1 LRSSS
6 DTPPGWNRLTGDLSN
21 PDSYSG
27 ALAGCEAV
35 VHLGAAMGGAS
46 DQELQRINVDATR
59 DLLAACEKAGVG
71 RMLYVSSIAADYP
84 DLSQYPYGR
93 SKLAAEGLVRGSRL
107 DYTILRP
114 TIVLGEGSPIG
125 QKLRSLATLPL
136 LVVIGN
142 GSARVQ
148 PVHVDDVAR
157 GMIYLLDRSRFSG
170 EILELGGPEV
180 LTMLELLKRIRK
192 AAGKPEGM
200 TVRLP
205 VRPMQLTLGALVRV
219 AGRRVPVSPGQ
230 LVPFINDGVADP
242 SDLAAALRP
251 TMIPLDDP
259 LRQLTAGN

>member
-1 LRSSS
+1 
-6 DTPPGWNRLTGDLSN
+6 
-21 PDSYSG
+21 
-27 ALAGCEAV
+27 
-35 VHLGAAMGGAS
+35 
-46 DQELQRINVDATR
+46 
-59 DLLAACEKAGVG
+59 
-71 RMLYVSSIAADYP
+71 
-84 DLSQYPYGR
+84 
-93 SKLAAEGLVRGSRL
+93 
-107 DYTILRP
+107 
-114 TIVLGEGSPIG
+114 
-125 QKLRSLATLPL
+125 
-136 LVVIGN
+136 
-142 GSARVQ
+142 
-148 PVHVDDVAR
+148 VDDVAR

-251 TMIPLDDP
+251 TMIPLDDL

>member
-1 LRSSS
+1 M
-6 DTPPGWNRLTGDLSN
+6 
-21 PDSYSG
+21 
-27 ALAGCEAV
+27 
-35 VHLGAAMGGAS
+35 VHLAAAMGNAS
-46 DQELQRINVDATR
+46 EHELERINVEATR
-59 DLLAACEKAGVG
+59 NLLAACERAGVP
-71 RMLYVSSIAADYP
+71 RMLYVSSIAAGYP

-93 SKLAAEGLVRGSRL
+93 SKLAAEALVRGSRL

-114 TIVLGEGSPIG
+114 TIVLGEGSPIW
-125 QKLRSLATLPL
+125 QKLRSLATLPV

-157 GMIYLLDRSRFSG
+157 GIVVLLDRSRFSG
-170 EILELGGPEV
+170 EVLELGGPEV

-192 AAGKPEGM
+192 AAGKSEGL
-200 TVRLP
+200 TLKLP
-205 VRPMQLTLGALVRV
+205 VRAMRLTLGTLVKV

-251 TMIPLDDP
+251 TMIPLDDL
-259 LRQLTAGN
+259 LRQLSTGN